1 MMNDLNRPN
10 EMLSLFSGFSLCP
23 YKPFIYERHNKYTGR
38 KTAFSE
44 EKLDLIY
51 KLYADSTLESSL
63 CPIYFLTK

>member
-1 MMNDLNRPN
+1 MNDLNRPN

-44 EKLDLIY
+44 EKPDLIY
-51 KLYADSTLESSL
+51 MLYADSTL
-63 CPIYFLTK
+63 